1 MPRQVWG
8 CPRVGVEAGGGGRGF
23 CRVGEE
29 ERGRAG
35 ASVVPPRGP
44 GRRAAR
50 ADGCAARP
58 GVRVRF
64 RMEWRPGWARGC
76 FLPEAGGVAGE
87 EGGRRARRRSAGW
100 GSPPPPGCGGVCWVG
115 VGDLRVVVRGGKFSI
130 WRREPL
136 VLCVVAAS
144 ARSGPHL
151 GAPPC
156 RRGHP
161 PAPRAPGLLLSPG
174 QSLRRGRPALPGGGE
189 EPRGRPRSRGGGV
202 GGVSVCGGAWG
213 AGPAA
218 EGRVPARAPGCAH
231 TRLWAGPLGS
241 PGRSGLC
248 RWGGGE
254 VVQ

>member
-1 MPRQVWG
+1 M
-8 CPRVGVEAGGGGRGF
+8 
-23 CRVGEE
+23 GE
-29 ERGRAG
+29 RALRRCH
-35 ASVVPPRGP
+35 PEGP

-76 FLPEAGGVAGE
+76 FLPEAGGGAGE
-87 EGGRRARRRSAGW
+87 EGGRRARRCSAGR

-151 GAPPC
+151 GAPP
-156 RRGHP
+156 RGPGHP
-161 PAPRAPGLLLSPG
+161 LAPRAPGFLLFPG
-174 QSLRRGRPALPGGGE
+174 PGSRRGRPALPGGGE
-189 EPRGRPRSRGGGV
+189 EPRGRPRSRGVV
-202 GGVSVCGGAWG
+202 GGVSVWG
-213 AGPAA
+213 ALGGGGERDRRRRVRGP
-218 EGRVPARAPGCAH
+218 PGGAH
-231 TRLWAGPLGS
+231 TRLLARPPGS
-241 PGRSGLC
+241 PGRSRL
-248 RWGGGE
+248 RWWGGGRGRA
-254 VVQ
+254 VGGHVRPGDLRSRNAHFPRPPPPTPTPGG

>member
-1 MPRQVWG
+1 MRS
-8 CPRVGVEAGGGGRGF
+8 
-23 CRVGEE
+23 VGE
-29 ERGRAG
+29 RALRRCH
-35 ASVVPPRGP
+35 PEGP

-76 FLPEAGGVAGE
+76 FLPEAGGGAGE
-87 EGGRRARRRSAGW
+87 EGGRRARRGSAGR

-151 GAPPC
+151 GAPP
-156 RRGHP
+156 RGPGHP
-161 PAPRAPGLLLSPG
+161 LAPRAPGFLLFPG
-174 QSLRRGRPALPGGGE
+174 PGSRRGRPALPGGGE
-189 EPRGRPRSRGGGV
+189 EPRGRPRSRGVV
-202 GGVSVCGGAWG
+202 GGVSVWGALGGGGG

-218 EGRVPARAPGCAH
+218 EGPGPARPRTHPTSGPAA
-231 TRLWAGPLGS
+231 RLP
-241 PGRSGLC
+241 
-248 RWGGGE
+248 GE
-254 VVQ
+254 VSAALVGWGARPCGRGTCQTRRPAKP